1 MAGRAVEAAAK
12 ERVVVEYASKE
23 PSAFA
28 EMLGGLIGANVTA
41 RPEKKRDFDTL
52 VARVGI
58 WVTDIDEGVTLAF
71 DAGPHDH
78 DPRGSGNGHEPQQ
91 PEDRALRHAR
101 LLRQGRPRRCGQ
113 ARARQAEDRR
123 HASKHRDSQPRHPD
137 LLRPVTQLAV
147 IGAGSMGAQIAQ
159 QAALHGVDVRL
170 QDKNAEQLK
179 KALESNRGHVMRR
192 VEKGK
197 LGQAEADL
205 ALSRVRTAT
214 DLAEAVAGADFVIE
228 AVFEDL
234 QLKRSVFA
242 ELDEA
247 APPETVLASNSSTMG
262 ISKIADATSR
272 PERCVNVHF
281 FYPVLVMDLVEVV
294 RGPQTSDDTVER
306 AMAMVREM
314 GRTAVLVNKEIDG
327 FIVNRILHAATQ
339 EAYRLLD
346 AGVASFQDID
356 TAVEKGLNWPMG
368 PFRLGDFSGLD
379 VTYNA
384 RLHMYKTTGD
394 ERYRPSPQLEA
405 KVKAGK
411 LGRKSGEGW
420 YSY

>member
-1 MAGRAVEAAAK
+1 
-12 ERVVVEYASKE
+12 
-23 PSAFA
+23 
-28 EMLGGLIGANVTA
+28 
-41 RPEKKRDFDTL
+41 
-52 VARVGI
+52 
-58 WVTDIDEGVTLAF
+58 
-71 DAGPHDH
+71 
-78 DPRGSGNGHEPQQ
+78 
-91 PEDRALRHAR
+91 
-101 LLRQGRPRRCGQ
+101 
-113 ARARQAEDRR
+113 
-123 HASKHRDSQPRHPD
+123 
-137 LLRPVTQLAV
+137 VTQLAV

-170 QDKNAEQLK
+170 QDKSAEQLK
-179 KALESNRGHVMRR
+179 KALDSNRGHVMRR

-197 LGQAEADL
+197 LGQAEAEL
-205 ALSRVRTAT
+205 ALSRVHTTT

-242 ELDEA
+242 ELDRA

-294 RGPQTSDDTVER
+294 RGPHTSDDTVER
-306 AMAMVREM
+306 AMAIVREM

-368 PFRLGDFSGLD
+368 PFRLGDFTGLD

-384 RLHMYKTTGD
+384 RLHMYRTTGD
-394 ERYRPSPQLEA
+394 ERFHPSPQLEA

>member
-1 MAGRAVEAAAK
+1 
-12 ERVVVEYASKE
+12 
-23 PSAFA
+23 
-28 EMLGGLIGANVTA
+28 
-41 RPEKKRDFDTL
+41 
-52 VARVGI
+52 
-58 WVTDIDEGVTLAF
+58 
-71 DAGPHDH
+71 
-78 DPRGSGNGHEPQQ
+78 
-91 PEDRALRHAR
+91 
-101 LLRQGRPRRCGQ
+101 
-113 ARARQAEDRR
+113 
-123 HASKHRDSQPRHPD
+123 
-137 LLRPVTQLAV
+137 VTQLAV

-170 QDKNAEQLK
+170 QDNSAEQLK

-242 ELDEA
+242 ELDRA
-247 APPETVLASNSSTMG
+247 VSPETVLASNSSTMG

-420 YSY
+420 YRYDK

>member
-1 MAGRAVEAAAK
+1 MTTE
-12 ERVVVEYASKE
+12 
-23 PSAFA
+23 
-28 EMLGGLIGANVTA
+28 
-41 RPEKKRDFDTL
+41 
-52 VARVGI
+52 
-58 WVTDIDEGVTLAF
+58 
-71 DAGPHDH
+71 
-78 DPRGSGNGHEPQQ
+78 
-91 PEDRALRHAR
+91 
-101 LLRQGRPRRCGQ
+101 
-113 ARARQAEDRR
+113 
-123 HASKHRDSQPRHPD
+123 
-137 LLRPVTQLAV
+137 LAV

-170 QDKNAEQLK
+170 QDKSAEQLR

-197 LGQAEADL
+197 LGQAEAEL
-205 ALSRVRTAT
+205 ALSRVHTAT

-242 ELDEA
+242 ELDGA

-294 RGPQTSDDTVER
+294 RGPHTSDDTVER

-368 PFRLGDFSGLD
+368 PFRLGDFTGLD

-384 RLHMYKTTGD
+384 RLHMYRTTGD
-394 ERYRPSPQLEA
+394 ERFRPSPQLEA